1 MLLNEVELGRDK
13 TLKGL
18 PVSGV
23 LLPVLLA
30 KAEEQ
35 VSRVGVVGSI
45 SSLSIANNRSLWKRF
60 VKCVIKAIPPLDL
73 VVNPFR
79 REAHMSGLQGL
90 FVWKQ
95 KAITDAPDTQFTRNT
110 KSRAQKN
117 HRARVVFR
125 AALTTKFW
133 SLLCTVQ

>member
-1 MLLNEVELGRDK
+1 MFLNEVELGRDK

-23 LLPVLLA
+23 LLPVLVA

-35 VSRVGVVGSI
+35 VSRVSLVTGSSVI
-45 SSLSIANNRSLWKRF
+45 LIADDTSFWNRFASYL
-60 VKCVIKAIPPLDL
+60 VKAISLFVPVINSLL
-73 VVNPFR
+73 RVV
-79 REAHMSGLQGL
+79 HMSGLPGL

-95 KAITDAPDTQFTRNT
+95 KAITDAPDTQFNRNT

-117 HRARVVFR
+117 HRAMVVSC
-125 AALTTKFW
+125 AALTAKFW
-133 SLLCTVQ
+133 S

>member
-1 MLLNEVELGRDK
+1 MLLNEVELSRDE

-23 LLPVLLA
+23 FLPVLLA

-35 VSRVGVVGSI
+35 VSRVGVVGGI
-45 SSLSIANNRSLWKRF
+45 SSLSIANSRSLWKCF
-60 VKCVIKAIPPLDL
+60 VKGVIKAIPPFNL

-79 REAHMSGLQGL
+79 REAHMSGLLGL

-95 KAITDAPDTQFTRNT
+95 KAITDAPDTKFTRTT
-110 KSRAQKN
+110 KSWAQKN
-117 HRARVVFR
+117 HRAMVVSC
-125 AALTTKFW
+125 AALTAKSW
-133 SLLCTVQ
+133 S